1 MPLVLDDIICPWR
14 VLRFCSCEPADLGGF
29 NQVWYAQSSVRE
41 CFHISKTEGWSCD
54 FEACHKRHVTLPM
67 ECQYAW
73 LVCKVIVL
81 DCLSRLSWIALMCTH
96 TYKRNVTLHYI
107 MMYIIYIYMYVYIY
121 THRVYI
127 TSHDNLHYIC
137 MIITF
142 NLHYIPL
149 HNINT
154 YYIHTNIHI
163 HNA

>member
-121 THRVYI
+121 IYTSCIHHI
-127 TSHDNLHYIC
+127 TWQLALHLYD
-137 MIITF
+137 
-142 NLHYIPL
+142 
-149 HNINT
+149 
-154 YYIHTNIHI
+154 YYIQFTLHPIAQHKYTLHTHK
-163 HNA
+163 HTYT

>member
-54 FEACHKRHVTLPM
+54 FEACHKKHVTLPM

-81 DCLSRLSWIALMCTH
+81 DCFSRLSWIALMCTH

-107 MMYIIYIYMYVYIY
+107 MIYNDVYICMYIYIHIHIVYTSHHMTTCI
-121 THRVYI
+121 TFVWLLHSIYI
-127 TSHDNLHYIC
+127 TSHC
-137 MIITF
+137 T
-142 NLHYIPL
+142 
-149 HNINT
+149 T
-154 YYIHTNIHI
+154 
-163 HNA
+163 